1 MKSTTRKHIWPVSLV
16 MTLAVVGMLAA
27 FVALAVAPQA
37 TEAQQPPP
45 PPPPP
50 SGQPTPEPTGDGPA
64 GVPPPPPPPS
74 AAMDSFESDSTSGGA
89 GVKLTLT
96 IGNPGMLVSGS
107 SIELYLEDDF
117 QVPDDIDE
125 SDVYFV
131 GRTVGRVYATDP
143 IEIDDDDH
151 FGGDD
156 DWSILVQVPDMNPAN
171 DTGFDAWSAEDA
183 AGLEVVFTKGAGI
196 KNPTEQGTH
205 SVGYS
210 VLAPGDDTND
220 GPMVELDAVATVAKI
235 SLSADDGGRGKE
247 LTVTG
252 SGFNNGTGA
261 AVYVYV
267 SADTKP
273 SCEDV
278 IRKGKKLGEAEVGSD
293 DKFAITF
300 EVDED
305 KFDPGS
311 GPDEDNPGVN
321 WLCAVDSE
329 AGNPRMA
336 SAVKAFE
343 LTPTVSVDPESGSYG
358 DEITLK
364 ARDFGGKLTQIS
376 LGPNNVWRAD
386 GTCPEDKTCN
396 FDVDEDDNDYTFE
409 LPGGLDSRIQVAAIG
424 PEPDK
429 TRKTATLTVEPSSL
443 DLSLDAAVANDSI
456 IIEGRGFDSQAHIL
470 IKDITLDGEP
480 LAVER
485 AGTDSCD
492 GDRCIQIDSNGQFV
506 VEARVWV
513 TSDADNNP
521 ALDADTYT
529 VKVVDSTGFEGE
541 ADLEI
546 KEPSISIDPMVAGPR
561 DYITISGMN
570 WPLSTEDHDFQVTI
584 MVDGRSRTESIDGA
598 GRFSHQVRLSSDI
611 DLGEEH
617 EVTVI
622 FGDKDIE
629 EDATFMTP
637 SSGISVNPSQARP
650 GETISVELLGMPVY
664 TLVEEVKI
672 AGANRLGNQNVNTD
686 RDGNATVSG
695 ILVPAVD
702 PGFYSVQVRVGPRD
716 GGETAVAQLEILS
729 DATAPGTATMLP
741 DAVSDLGDNL
751 DAIFHFNN
759 ATKAWTFFDPR
770 PEFADLNTL
779 NELISGQPYWV
790 LVKAEQTGVDWN
802 GRSVDLTCAAG
813 DCWNLEIW

>member
-64 GVPPPPPPPS
+64 GVPTPPPPPS

-117 QVPDDIDE
+117 QVPDDIDR

-131 GRTVGRVYATDP
+131 GRTVGRVYVTDP
-143 IEIDDDDH
+143 VEIDDDDH

-171 DTGFDAWSAEDA
+171 DEGFDAWSAEDA

-196 KNPTEQGTH
+196 QNPTEAGTH

-210 VLAPGDDTND
+210 VLRPGDDTND
-220 GPMVELDAVATVAKI
+220 GPMVELGTVATVAKI
-235 SLSADDGGRGKE
+235 SLSDEDGGRGSE
-247 LTVTG
+247 VTVTG

-261 AVYVYV
+261 AVYVYAT
-267 SADTKP
+267 SGGEP
-273 SCEDV
+273 SCATV
-278 IRKGKKLGEAEVGSD
+278 IGEGDKLGDAQVGSD
-293 DKFAITF
+293 DKFTVTF
-300 EVDED
+300 TVHQDE
-305 KFDPGS
+305 FDA
-311 GPDEDNPGVN
+311 GPVN
-321 WLCAVDSE
+321 YLCATDDE
-329 AGNPRMA
+329 AGAPRMA
-336 SAVKAFE
+336 SAVKVYDLE
-343 LTPTVSVDPESGSYG
+343 PSITLDPDSGSYG
-358 DEITLK
+358 DEVTVK
-364 ARDFGGKLTQIS
+364 ARDFGGDLVSIS
-376 LGPNNVWRAD
+376 VGPTMVWTND
-386 GTCPEDKTCN
+386 GDNTNDDFSVDK
-396 FDVDEDDNDYTFE
+396 DGQDYTFD
-409 LPGGLDSRIQVAAIG
+409 LPGGLESRTQVAVKG
-424 PEPDK
+424 PNDTK
-429 TRKTATLTVEPSSL
+429 RAYLTVEPSSL
-443 DLSLDAAVANDSI
+443 ELSMDSVVANDSI
-456 IIEGRGFDSQAHIL
+456 IIEGRGFDGEAHIL
-470 IKDITLDGEP
+470 VSDITLDGEP
-480 LAVER
+480 LAVEL
-485 AGTDSCD
+485 AGTDNCD
-492 GDRCIQIDSNGQFV
+492 GQRCIQIDSNGQFV
-506 VEARVWV
+506 VEARVW
-513 TSDADNNP
+513 TISDASNP

-570 WPLSTEDHDFQVTI
+570 WPLSTEDHDFQVVI
-584 MVDGRSRTESIDGA
+584 SVDDRSRTESVDGT

-611 DLGEEH
+611 ALGEEH
-617 EVTVI
+617 EVTVT
-622 FGDKDIE
+622 FVSGDDDIE

-637 SSGISVNPSQARP
+637 SSGITVSPSQVRP

-664 TLVEEVKI
+664 TLVDQVRI

-702 PGFYSVQVRVGPRD
+702 PGFYSVQVRV